1 MRKLARTATASS
13 PRRAAGVVAV
23 ISLVCL
29 ADIVR
34 AEDLRGCVP
43 LLEAAGTTYTDYNDP
58 TGAET
63 VRLVER
69 HHFTPQVE
77 NLVKGE
83 TGSVPA
89 DIAFVLRAV
98 PNHYR
103 ALNAMG
109 RWQLKSGLPAGSSDI
124 YSADCYFK
132 RAISFRG
139 NDASLH
145 LAYAV
150 YLHQAK
156 RYDEAEREYLRTEEL
171 GGGSAELYYNHGL
184 LLVDRGRYAEA
195 RKYAEK
201 AYSMG
206 YPLPGLRNRL
216 RGAPAGSN

>member
-1 MRKLARTATASS
+1 MRWSASS
-13 PRRAAGVVAV
+13 AKASGASRAAVVVSALL
-23 ISLVCL
+23 LVGQ
-29 ADIVR
+29 ADVAR
-34 AEDLRGCVP
+34 AEDLRPCVP
-43 LLEAAGTTYTDYNDP
+43 LSQGPDATYTDYNDP
-58 TGAET
+58 AGAET

-77 NLVKGE
+77 NLVRGQS
-83 TGSVPA
+83 GSVPA

-103 ALNAMG
+103 ALVAMG
-109 RWQLKSGLPAGSSDI
+109 RWQIRNGLPAGSGEI

-156 RYDEAEREYLRTEEL
+156 RYEEAEREYLRTEEL

-184 LLVDRGRYAEA
+184 LAVDRGRIAEA
-195 RKYAEK
+195 RQYAEK
-201 AYSMG
+201 AYAMG

-216 RGAPAGSN
+216 RDFPAGSD